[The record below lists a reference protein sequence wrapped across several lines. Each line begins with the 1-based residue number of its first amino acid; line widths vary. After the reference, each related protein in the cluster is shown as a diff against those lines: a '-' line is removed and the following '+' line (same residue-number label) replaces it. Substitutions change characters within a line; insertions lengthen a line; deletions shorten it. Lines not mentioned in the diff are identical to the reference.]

1 MTLCDALVAGGGSA
15 GLAAAIAA
23 ARAGA
28 DTILVE
34 RGGCLGGMATGAL
47 VHTVCGLYE
56 LREEPGAVIANPGF
70 AGEFAGRLIAAGGRG
85 PVRMGRLDVLP
96 HDPVVFAAVADEL
109 ALETG
114 RLRVWLHTEVIAA
127 EAPGGR
133 IECVEI
139 FCRGRRET
147 IQAGAF
153 IDATGDATLTALAGG
168 AFAQSPG
175 ECLQRPA
182 YIAALRGIPDSLL
195 DQSGR
200 ISLALRIASAVKA
213 GDLPET
219 ALGAAFRGGVS
230 PGQAFVTIDLEGGD
244 AARGAWD
251 PLLPGAL
258 TQVEMTGRRTALA
271 LARYL
276 DAHVEGCRG
285 CAVAHWPARA
295 GVRESRRAAGVCEL
309 RGGDVLD
316 GADFDDGVVSVAWP
330 LELRERATGPRWRFP
345 RAGVAARIPLRAL
358 RHRDVENLWIAGRCI
373 ACDHEAQAAIRVMG
387 TGLATGEAA
396 GLAAVETLGAR
407 SVGDW
412 PALARRV
419 MARRAEGGP

>member
-1 MTLCDALVAGGGSA
+1 MTSCDALVAGGGSA

-23 ARAGA
+23 ARAGV
-28 DTILVE
+28 DTILVD

-56 LREEPGAVIANPGF
+56 LREEPGAVPANPGF
-70 AGEFAGRLIAAGGRG
+70 AAEFADRLIAAGGLG

-109 ALETG
+109 ALEAG

-127 EAPGGR
+127 EAQGGR

-168 AFAQSPG
+168 AFAQSAS

-230 PGQAFVTIDLEGGD
+230 PGQAFVTIDLEGGG

-251 PLLPGAL
+251 PLSPEAL
-258 TQVEMTGRRTALA
+258 THVEMTGRRTALA
-271 LARYL
+271 LARFL
-276 DAHVEGCRG
+276 G

-295 GVRESRRAAGVCEL
+295 GVRESRRAIGVCEL
-309 RGGDVLD
+309 RGDDVLE

-345 RAGVAARIPLRAL
+345 RAGKGARIPLRSL

-396 GLAAVETLGAR
+396 GLAAVETLGAQ

-419 MARRAEGGP
+419 MARRAEGGQ